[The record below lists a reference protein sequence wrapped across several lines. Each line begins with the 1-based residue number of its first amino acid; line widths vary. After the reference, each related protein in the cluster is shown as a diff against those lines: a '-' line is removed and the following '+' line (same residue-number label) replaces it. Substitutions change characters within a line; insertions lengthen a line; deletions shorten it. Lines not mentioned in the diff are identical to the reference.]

1 MGRLQE
7 ERALSTFRCSLADAF
22 EFIRSERRNEHA
34 SSRSSDPCLF
44 SFLSLVDDDDDDD
57 DATNMPVNMLG
68 LGVERDCTRRDACV
82 CAHNIYSFSA
92 HCHRLI
98 FLLLTSVEIF
108 DTIDVRIEFDSLDMF
123 IHVKYRSKKE

>member
-7 ERALSTFRCSLADAF
+7 ERALSTFRCSLADAL
-22 EFIRSERRNEHA
+22 EFIRLKRRSEHA
-34 SSRSSDPCLF
+34 SSTSSDPCLF
-44 SFLSLVDDDDDDD
+44 SFLSLEDD

-68 LGVERDCTRRDACV
+68 SGVERDCTRDACV
-82 CAHNIYSFSA
+82 CARAHNIYSFSA
-92 HCHRLI
+92 DCHRLI

>member
-7 ERALSTFRCSLADAF
+7 ERALSTFRCSLADVL
-22 EFIRSERRNEHA
+22 EFIRSERKNEHA

-44 SFLSLVDDDDDDD
+44 SFLSLADDDDDD

-68 LGVERDCTRRDACV
+68 LCVERDCTRDACV
-82 CAHNIYSFSA
+82 CTHNIYFFSA
-92 HCHRLI
+92 DCHRLI
-98 FLLLTSVEIF
+98 FLALTSIEIF